1 MWKILFLAEIIVVIL
16 SLMNLGVPGS
26 YRLFWQ
32 SECVYLAIAAS
43 LALLSVSLE
52 KRETIRDGREPV
64 QLLKRA
70 QILALTIPLGLW
82 LLGIYFLVMHFK

>member
-43 LALLSVSLE
+43 LALLSVFLE
-52 KRETIRDGREPV
+52 KRETIRDGREPI
-64 QLLKRA
+64 QLLKRP

-82 LLGIYFLVMHFK
+82 LLGIYFLAMHFK